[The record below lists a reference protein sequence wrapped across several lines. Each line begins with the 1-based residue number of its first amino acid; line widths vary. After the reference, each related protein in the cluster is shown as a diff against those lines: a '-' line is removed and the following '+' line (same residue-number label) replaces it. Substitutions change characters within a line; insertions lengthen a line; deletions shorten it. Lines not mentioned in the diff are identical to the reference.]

1 MQSHVNI
8 TMGDKRLNLNFLKRQ
23 VLYFDITYS
32 YKDIISAVKQ
42 HIFYHKAWQ
51 ILVYDTNPCL
61 TQTTSHRVP

>member
-32 YKDIISAVKQ
+32 YKDIISAVKLN
-42 HIFYHKAWQ
+42 IFSIIKFGKFWFMIL
-51 ILVYDTNPCL
+51 ILV
-61 TQTTSHRVP
+61 